1 MTCTACRTW
10 ALRFAQIDERAFEK
24 CRASDE
30 REFLT
35 ACGIDIRSETF
46 PIPVMPLTALPHV
59 ERIINA
65 SQAALTDLQR
75 QYNRVITLG

>member
-1 MTCTACRTW
+1 
-10 ALRFAQIDERAFEK
+10 
-24 CRASDE
+24 
-30 REFLT
+30 
-35 ACGIDIRSETF
+35 
-46 PIPVMPLTALPHV
+46 MPLSALPHV